1 MDLSSSPEVS
11 HYRILEKLGEG
22 GMGEVY
28 LAEDTLLDRKVAL
41 KFLSERF
48 QEDPT
53 ARKRFLREAKSA
65 AAIDHPYICN
75 IFDVGDEGGRSYI
88 VMEYVTGQTLEE
100 RLREG
105 PLPVSQALAVS
116 SEIAEALEE
125 AHGKNLVHRD
135 LKPSNIMLTPG
146 GHAKVMDFGLAKQM
160 APDDVQSED
169 ETQSKLTRQGLTA
182 GTLTYMSP
190 EQLCGREVD
199 LRSDIFS
206 FGIVLY
212 EMVTGVHPFRKGS
225 PMETASAIQNDVP
238 APLSRYTEE
247 APELLQHIVRK
258 MLAQDLDQ
266 RYQLMHEVKT
276 DLAELTGLE
285 SGASVQGFQ
294 DSRRRRLLGRP
305 AAVAVAGLIAVAV
318 IVAWFIYRQQGTDV
332 EGGEITSLAVL
343 PLENM
348 TGDPEQQYFVDGMH
362 EALITELSK
371 ISALRV
377 ISRSSARRYQDTEE
391 SIEEIARRL
400 KVDACVEGSVLRSQ
414 DSVRITAQLIAV
426 RPERHLWADHFERQ
440 LGDVINLQGE
450 VARAIADQI
459 HVTLSPEEKI
469 RLASRRQVPPEAH
482 DAYLRGVYHL
492 DQLGEDAVRRSLEEF
507 RRAAEIAPDYAP
519 AYAGMAEAH
528 LALGG
533 GVIAAESPR
542 ESLARSRAYAER
554 ALELDG
560 DLADAH
566 LILARVDLQSDW
578 NWAAAERGLE
588 RHLELDPNSAR
599 GHGFYSWILLI
610 TGRIDEAVEELKRT
624 IELEPLSHTYT

>member
-371 ISALRV
+371 TR
-377 ISRSSARRYQDTEE
+377 
-391 SIEEIARRL
+391 
-400 KVDACVEGSVLRSQ
+400 
-414 DSVRITAQLIAV
+414 
-426 RPERHLWADHFERQ
+426 
-440 LGDVINLQGE
+440 
-450 VARAIADQI
+450 
-459 HVTLSPEEKI
+459 
-469 RLASRRQVPPEAH
+469 ASR
-482 DAYLRGVYHL
+482 
-492 DQLGEDAVRRSLEEF
+492 
-507 RRAAEIAPDYAP
+507 
-519 AYAGMAEAH
+519 
-528 LALGG
+528 
-533 GVIAAESPR
+533 
-542 ESLARSRAYAER
+542 ARCS
-554 ALELDG
+554 
-560 DLADAH
+560 
-566 LILARVDLQSDW
+566 
-578 NWAAAERGLE
+578 
-588 RHLELDPNSAR
+588 
-599 GHGFYSWILLI
+599 GH
-610 TGRIDEAVEELKRT
+610 RT
-624 IELEPLSHTYT
+624 R

>member
-1 MDLSSSPEVS
+1 MSFSPPTEVS

-53 ARKRFLREAKSA
+53 ARKRFLQEAKSA
-65 AAIDHPYICN
+65 AAIDHPYVCN
-75 IFDVGDEGGRSYI
+75 IFDVGEERGRSFI
-88 VMEYVTGQTLEE
+88 VMEYVTGQTLAE
-100 RLREG
+100 RLKEA
-105 PLPVSQALAVS
+105 PLPLAQAVAVS

-125 AHGKNLVHRD
+125 AHGKNVVHRD

-146 GHAKVMDFGLAKQM
+146 GHAKVMDFGLAKQLTTEV
-160 APDDVQSED
+160 VQPED
-169 ETQSKLTRQGLTA
+169 ETQSRLTEQGLTA
-182 GTLTYMSP
+182 GTLAYMSP

-212 EMVTGVHPFRKGS
+212 EMVTGVHPFRKDS
-225 PMETASAIQNDVP
+225 RMETASAIQKDVP
-238 APLSRYTEE
+238 SPLSRYTED

-258 MLAQDLDQ
+258 MLTQDLDQ
-266 RYQLMHEVKT
+266 RYQLVHEVRT
-276 DLAELTGLE
+276 DLAELTGLH
-285 SGASVQGFQ
+285 SAASVPDVQAPA
-294 DSRRRRLLGRP
+294 RP
-305 AAVAVAGLIAVAV
+305 RPFTRPVTFAVAGMIAVAGAL
-318 IVAWFIYRQQGTDV
+318 AWFIHSQRDTGMDA
-332 EGGEITSLAVL
+332 GEISSLAVL
-343 PLENM
+343 PLDNM

-371 ISALRV
+371 IAALRV
-377 ISRSSARRYQDTEE
+377 ISRKSVRQYQDAEE
-391 SIEEIARRL
+391 SIEEIADRL
-400 KVDACVEGSVLRSQ
+400 KVDACIEGSVLRSQ

-426 RPERHLWADHFERQ
+426 RPERHLWADHFERE

-459 HVTLSPEEKI
+459 HVTLSPEEQT

-482 DAYLRGVYHL
+482 DAYLRGVYYL
-492 DQLGEDAVRRSLEEF
+492 DQLGENAVRKSLEEF

-519 AYAGMAEAH
+519 AHAGMAEAH

-533 GVIAAESPR
+533 GVVAAESPR

-566 LILARVDLQSDW
+566 LILARVDLQTDW
-578 NWAAAERGLE
+578 NWAAAERALE
-588 RHLELDPNSAR
+588 RHLELDPNSAG
-599 GHGFYSWILLI
+599 GHGFYSWVLLI
-610 TGRIDEAVEELKRT
+610 TGRIDQAVEELKRT

>member
-1 MDLSSSPEVS
+1 MGLSSSTEVS

-41 KFLSERF
+41 KFLSEHL
-48 QEDPT
+48 QGDHA
-53 ARKRFLREAKSA
+53 ARKRFLQEAKSA

-75 IFDVGDEGGRSYI
+75 IYDVGEEGGRSFI
-88 VMEYVTGQTLEE
+88 AMEYVTGQTLEW

-105 PLPVSQALAVS
+105 PLPISQALAVS
-116 SEIAEALEE
+116 CEIAEALEE

-146 GHAKVMDFGLAKQM
+146 GHAKVMDFGLAMQLD
-160 APDDVQSED
+160 PDDVQSED
-169 ETQSKLTRQGLTA
+169 ETQSRLTQQGFTA
-182 GTLTYMSP
+182 GTLSYMSP
-190 EQLCGREVD
+190 EQLRGRDVD
-199 LRSDIFS
+199 LRSDIFG
-206 FGIVLY
+206 FGVVLY
-212 EMVTGVHPFRKGS
+212 EMVTGAHPFRRQS
-225 PMETASAIQNDVP
+225 PMETASAIQNDIP
-238 APLSRYTEE
+238 SPLSRYTED

-266 RYQLMHEVKT
+266 RYQLMHEVRT
-276 DLAELTGLE
+276 DLAELVELR
-285 SGASVQGFQ
+285 SNHSVQGFQ
-294 DSRRRRLLGRP
+294 ATSRRRPLNRP
-305 AAVAVAGLIAVAV
+305 VTFAVAGLIAVAV
-318 IVAWFIYRQQGTDV
+318 ILAWFIHRQQETGL
-332 EGGEITSLAVL
+332 EAGEITSLAVL
-343 PLENM
+343 PLDNM

-377 ISRSSARRYQDTEE
+377 ISRSSVRQYQDTED

-400 KVDACVEGSVLRSQ
+400 KVDACIEGSVLRSQ

-426 RPERHLWADHFERQ
+426 RPERHLWADHFERE

-450 VARAIADQI
+450 VAQAIAGQI
-459 HVTLSPEEKI
+459 HITLSPKEQI
-469 RLASRRQVPPEAH
+469 RLASRRQVPPDAH
-482 DAYLRGVYHL
+482 DAYLRGAYYL
-492 DQLGEDAVRRSLEEF
+492 DQLGEDAVKKSLEEF
-507 RRAAEIAPDYAP
+507 RRAVEIAPDYAL
-519 AYAGMAEAH
+519 AHAGLAEVH
-528 LALGG
+528 LAASG
-533 GVIAAESPR
+533 GVVGAESPR
-542 ESLARSRAYAER
+542 EALARSRAYAER

-560 DLADAH
+560 DLARAH

-578 NWAAAERGLE
+578 NWIAAEQRLE
-588 RHLELDPNSAR
+588 RHLELDPNSAG
-599 GHGFYSWILLI
+599 GHGFYSWVLLL

>member
-225 PMETASAIQNDVP
+225 PMETCWHRTWI
-238 APLSRYTEE
+238 
-247 APELLQHIVRK
+247 
-258 MLAQDLDQ
+258 
-266 RYQLMHEVKT
+266 
-276 DLAELTGLE
+276 
-285 SGASVQGFQ
+285 SG
-294 DSRRRRLLGRP
+294 
-305 AAVAVAGLIAVAV
+305 
-318 IVAWFIYRQQGTDV
+318 
-332 EGGEITSLAVL
+332 
-343 PLENM
+343 
-348 TGDPEQQYFVDGMH
+348 
-362 EALITELSK
+362 
-371 ISALRV
+371 IS
-377 ISRSSARRYQDTEE
+377 
-391 SIEEIARRL
+391 
-400 KVDACVEGSVLRSQ
+400 
-414 DSVRITAQLIAV
+414 
-426 RPERHLWADHFERQ
+426 
-440 LGDVINLQGE
+440 
-450 VARAIADQI
+450 
-459 HVTLSPEEKI
+459 
-469 RLASRRQVPPEAH
+469 
-482 DAYLRGVYHL
+482 
-492 DQLGEDAVRRSLEEF
+492 
-507 RRAAEIAPDYAP
+507 
-519 AYAGMAEAH
+519 
-528 LALGG
+528 
-533 GVIAAESPR
+533 
-542 ESLARSRAYAER
+542 
-554 ALELDG
+554 
-560 DLADAH
+560 
-566 LILARVDLQSDW
+566 
-578 NWAAAERGLE
+578 
-588 RHLELDPNSAR
+588 
-599 GHGFYSWILLI
+599 
-610 TGRIDEAVEELKRT
+610 
-624 IELEPLSHTYT
+624 

>member
-1 MDLSSSPEVS
+1 MDLTPPATLS

-41 KFLSERF
+41 KLLSERL
-48 QEDPT
+48 QKDPT
-53 ARKRFLREAKSA
+53 ARKRFLQEAKSA

-75 IFDVGDEGGRSYI
+75 IFDVGEEGGRNFI
-88 VMEYVTGQTLEE
+88 AMEYVTGHTLEE
-100 RLREG
+100 RLAEG
-105 PLPVSQALAVS
+105 PLPVSQALVVS

-146 GHAKVMDFGLAKQM
+146 GHAKVMDFGLAKQL
-160 APDDVQSED
+160 ALDGVQSED
-169 ETQSKLTRQGLTA
+169 ETESRLTQQGHTA
-182 GTLTYMSP
+182 GTLSYMSP

-206 FGIVLY
+206 FGVVLY
-212 EMVTGVHPFRKGS
+212 EMVTGAHPFRKGS
-225 PMETASAIQNDVP
+225 PMETASAIQQDVP
-238 APLSRYTEE
+238 PPLSRYTED
-247 APELLQHIVRK
+247 APELLHHVVRK

-266 RYQLMHEVKT
+266 RYQLMHEVRT
-276 DLAELTGLE
+276 DLAELAGLQ
-285 SGASVQGFQ
+285 SGAPVQGFQ
-294 DSRRRRLLGRP
+294 APSHRRPFTRP
-305 AAVAVAGLIAVAV
+305 VTFAVAGLIAVAV
-318 IVAWFIYRQQGTDV
+318 LIAWFIHRQQETGM
-332 EGGEITSLAVL
+332 EAGEISSLAVL
-343 PLENM
+343 PLDNM

-377 ISRSSARRYQDTEE
+377 ISRKSVRRYQDTEE

-414 DSVRITAQLIAV
+414 NLVRITAQLIAV
-426 RPERHLWADHFERQ
+426 RPERHLWADHFERE

-459 HVTLSPEEKI
+459 HVTLSPEEQR

-482 DAYLRGVYHL
+482 DAYLRGVYYL
-492 DQLGEDAVRRSLEEF
+492 DQLGEDAVRKSLEEF

-519 AYAGMAEAH
+519 AQAGMAEAH
-528 LALGG
+528 LAIGG
-533 GVIAAESPR
+533 GAVGAESPR
-542 ESLARSRAYAER
+542 EALARSRAYAER

-566 LILARVDLQSDW
+566 LILARVDLQSEW
-578 NWAAAERGLE
+578 NWAAAERELE
-588 RHLELDPNSAR
+588 RHLELDPSSAG
-599 GHGFYSWILLI
+599 GHGFYSWVLLL